1 MHIRMHTSAHMQLVL
16 LFMFQGEE
24 NCKNCGA
31 SSFSWDKEMGDDGL
45 EHMKDND
52 ATSIKAYVQFCLGFS
67 SLV

>member
-1 MHIRMHTSAHMQLVL
+1 
-16 LFMFQGEE
+16 MFQGEE

-45 EHMKDND
+45 EHTKDND